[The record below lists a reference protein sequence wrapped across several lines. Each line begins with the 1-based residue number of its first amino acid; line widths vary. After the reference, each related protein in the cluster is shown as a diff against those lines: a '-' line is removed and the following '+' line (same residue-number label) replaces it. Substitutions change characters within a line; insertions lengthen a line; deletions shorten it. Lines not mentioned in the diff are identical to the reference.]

1 MASTSNKAK
10 PSTQAEIVLNPSLK
24 NCLVNLPSSLVGLLL
39 NSNAVVQNVVAELA
53 YTQST
58 PATGDDK
65 GNAAKTQKSVFLG
78 WTGMRSQTR
87 MGSLVARER
96 SGRQDQEVP
105 TVEID
110 STYAKLVG
118 LTDGMKVSFEMR
130 SLSGTARQADAP
142 Q

>member
-1 MASTSNKAK
+1 MASTGSKAR
-10 PSTQAEIVLNPSLK
+10 PSTQAEIVLNPGLK

-39 NSNAVVQNVVAELA
+39 NSNAVVQNVVAELS
-53 YTQST
+53 YTQAST
-58 PATGDDK
+58 DSGDDK
-65 GNAAKTQKSVFLG
+65 SNAARVHKSVYLG

-110 STYAKLVG
+110 STYAKLLG
-118 LTDGMKVSFEMR
+118 LSDGTKVSEG
-130 SLSGTARQADAP
+130 SGTGV
-142 Q
+142 